1 MDEFVIAARQFLLVC
16 GAVITIGGAW
26 KVYKDFKKPNDDLK
40 ETVQNLQKK
49 TKLMYLESIN

>member
-26 KVYKDFKKPNDDLK
+26 KVYKDFKS
-40 ETVQNLQKK
+40 QMMISKK
-49 TKLMYLESIN
+49 QSEDTKNC